1 MKRPVYVRSQH
12 WTDALLKHL
21 HQYSQRSNINQI
33 LHGRYCVRTVYQQNI
48 MYTGHFLERK
58 NYISDPG
65 KHDDKLHELLKKRHF
80 CILVSNIINYFSP
93 EVNLLIFNTNFCY
106 NKKYWCT
113 KKHIWRCNPIPALQ
127 HAEAHGNT
135 YKFCISSTSYIITIY
150 LVFSSSITVP

>member
-1 MKRPVYVRSQH
+1 
-12 WTDALLKHL
+12 
-21 HQYSQRSNINQI
+21 
-33 LHGRYCVRTVYQQNI
+33 